1 MVNQKD
7 ERNSKISFELEK
19 SQVVLFST
27 FASFEHSTFMQFF
40 TRQGWFLRFSFEIS
54 RGKLRARLARI
65 DPRAH
70 AQRCIQSAISKLNI
84 TLAALPIRIP
94 MEYHLW
100 KTEYAIHFIL
110 DLMKY
115 LANVILIIRILAK
128 QQLWIWPRNL
138 LRLFL
143 LIHIT
148 WQSIYY
154 VTCWW
159 IDIDRQLWIMDQTFE
174 WSCSLFKATYNVEES
189 NLKFL
194 RRIYTRVIR
203 NVAWNLTPGS
213 PRSQVI
219 IGRGGRC
226 GGFFLGGSH
235 GF

>member
-1 MVNQKD
+1 MANQWD
-7 ERNSKISFELEK
+7 ERNSSRPFLNFCFLWTFNFHAIFYVTVVISSVFLWNFAREIARTADQNWHPCASPTFE
-19 SQVVLFST
+19 
-27 FASFEHSTFMQFF
+27 
-40 TRQGWFLRFSFEIS
+40 
-54 RGKLRARLARI
+54 
-65 DPRAH
+65 
-70 AQRCIQSAISKLNI
+70 RCIQSAISKLKI

-100 KTEYAIHFIL
+100 KTEYVIHFIL

-138 LRLFL
+138 LRLL
-143 LIHIT
+143 LFIHIT
-148 WQSIYY
+148 WQSIHY

-194 RRIYTRVIR
+194 RRILYES
-203 NVAWNLTPGS
+203 NS
-213 PRSQVI
+213 
-219 IGRGGRC
+219 
-226 GGFFLGGSH
+226 
-235 GF
+235 